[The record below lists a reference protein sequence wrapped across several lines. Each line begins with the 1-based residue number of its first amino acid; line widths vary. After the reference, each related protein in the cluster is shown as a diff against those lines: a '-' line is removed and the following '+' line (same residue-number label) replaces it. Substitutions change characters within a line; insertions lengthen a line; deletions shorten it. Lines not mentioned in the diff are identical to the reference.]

1 MIINSIHAKNV
12 LKFEQLELNDLPE
25 EGVIAISG
33 FNESGKS
40 TISETICFALFGR
53 TFSIDDE
60 KLKKIIRW
68 GASECSVTIHF
79 TKKQLISSDNIEP
92 VAEDEQ
98 WAITRMLDFAGNHSA
113 KLYNIND
120 ISNPIARGIK
130 EVEEALYKITAIKF
144 EEFIESFYLA
154 QREIT
159 TPHPHSYTLKSM
171 AGISTLEHCKQLLHQ
186 EINDDEQSCDEIR
199 LQIQDLQTEVE
210 ELDIDD
216 QHLDALTLEHTSV
229 SQAKEQADST
239 LDAYQ
244 ANVKD
249 YKDTSIKVRRSQ
261 SKKESGSFARF
272 VLFIISMISLILWIS
287 LVMMPEKAIHGEVT
301 GLLQANFPQFTS
313 TYYPFLLYISITSA
327 VLYLLLWIPIIR
339 HNQNARHLDEIGID
353 LAEKMHTLD
362 DSRTIDADEAR
373 MKQMNQLTI
382 APITEEDLSDCT
394 QDDLTFLRQQQR
406 DQSDQIIKLSS
417 ALVIERERIKQL
429 HELDKKLIHC
439 QTQIDD
445 IATQNKI
452 RKHSSELLIGA
463 TQHLSTCFNQ
473 TLRDHVSQTLPLFT
487 ENRYERLQIDDDLTV
502 RIFSNN
508 KYDFMELDEI
518 SSGTQRQIMLAV
530 RLALS
535 QEMVR
540 RKVHSR
546 QFMILDEPFA
556 FFDEERTEK
565 SLKELPQ
572 LSQDLTQVWIIAQTF
587 PDNINFAKTIYCERD
602 IIKKVA

>member
-25 EGVIAISG
+25 DGVIAISG

-40 TISETICFALFGR
+40 TIGETICFALFGR
-53 TFSIDDE
+53 TFSIDDK

-68 GASECSVTIHF
+68 GASECSVTINF
-79 TKKQLISSDNIEP
+79 TRKQLTSADASDSSP
-92 VAEDEQ
+92 GDEQ

-113 KLYNIND
+113 KLYNVND
-120 ISNPIARGIK
+120 ISKPIARGIK

-171 AGISTLEHCKQLLHQ
+171 AGISTLEHCNQLIHQ
-186 EINDDEQSCDEIR
+186 EINDDEQSCNDIR
-199 LQIQDLQTEVE
+199 LQIQTLETEVE

-216 QHLDALTLEHTSV
+216 QHLDALNLQHTTI
-229 SQAKEQADST
+229 SQTKDQTDSS

-244 ANVKD
+244 ENVKD
-249 YKDTSIKVRRSQ
+249 YKDTSIKLRRSQ
-261 SKKESGSFARF
+261 NKKEHGSFARF
-272 VLFIISMISLILWIS
+272 VLFIISVISLILWIS
-287 LVMMPEKAIHGEVT
+287 LVMMPEKAIHGEVA
-301 GLLQANFPQFTS
+301 GLLQANFPQFTRI
-313 TYYPFLLYISITSA
+313 YYPFLLYISITSL
-327 VLYLLLWIPIIR
+327 VFYLLLWLPIIR
-339 HNQNARHLDEIGID
+339 HNQKAKHLDEIGID
-353 LAEKMHTLD
+353 LAEKMHALD
-362 DSRTIDADEAR
+362 DSRAIDADEIR

-382 APITEEDLSDCT
+382 APITEDELTNCT

-406 DQSDQIIKLSS
+406 DQTDQIIKLSS

-429 HELDKKLIHC
+429 HELDKKLI
-439 QTQIDD
+439 QYQAQIDD
-445 IATQNKI
+445 IVSQNKT

-502 RIFSNN
+502 KIFSNN

-546 QFMILDEPFA
+546 QFLILDEPFA

-565 SLKELPQ
+565 SLQELPQ

-587 PDNINFAKTIYCERD
+587 PDNMNFAKTIFCERD